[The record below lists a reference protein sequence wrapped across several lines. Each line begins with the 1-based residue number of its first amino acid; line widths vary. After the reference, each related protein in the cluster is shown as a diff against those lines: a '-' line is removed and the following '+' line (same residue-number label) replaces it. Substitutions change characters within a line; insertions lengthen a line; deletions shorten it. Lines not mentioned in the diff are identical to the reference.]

1 MLIFGFYI
9 FNGIVC
15 KARITISTFIIIKF
29 YLIKFVSELQI
40 NLKLLIKLFCMWLC
54 YHFQVISLL
63 ISKKVCTFLWLL
75 QGIQIVAA
83 RKTIFPF
90 SRCPEKVVF
99 PKKLCWNMIFLAFLG
114 KMIFLFPE
122 NMILYLRRKMKDDFS
137 QKNTRKYIFFK
148 LSEKMVF
155 PKMAAPAH
163 DLSFLSGKM
172 VFFSR
177 KHDIFSLGRKW
188 EAAFLRKY
196 MEIWHFLCTRT
207 GVTNVAP
214 RPSVKKNQRWS
225 YPAKIHL
232 KVIDVLDW
240 HPRKSSSNSLYF
252 HGDLYRRFHALLSSE
267 EKQET

>member
-137 QKNTRKYIFFK
+137 QKIHGN
-148 LSEKMVF
+148 
-155 PKMAAPAH
+155 
-163 DLSFLSGKM
+163 
-172 VFFSR
+172 
-177 KHDIFSLGRKW
+177 IFSSN
-188 EAAFLRKY
+188 FLKR
-196 MEIWHFLCTRT
+196 
-207 GVTNVAP
+207 
-214 RPSVKKNQRWS
+214 
-225 YPAKIHL
+225 
-232 KVIDVLDW
+232 
-240 HPRKSSSNSLYF
+240 
-252 HGDLYRRFHALLSSE
+252 
-267 EKQET
+267 